1 MKKSEKAALFSGLV
15 FPGVGHFI
23 LKRYVRGMVFFVPS
37 MLGLIFIVDNVI
49 QRTSSAID
57 KILSGAASSD
67 MATITRLVS
76 ASESDSLKL
85 NIATAVLIAC
95 WVISVID
102 SYRIGRLEES
112 ANERRESGK

>member
-15 FPGVGHFI
+15 FPGTGHFV
-23 LKRYVRGMVFFVPS
+23 LKRYARGMVFFAPS
-37 MLGLIFIVDNVI
+37 MIGLIFILDNVI
-49 QRTSSAID
+49 RRASSAVD
-57 KILSGAASSD
+57 KILSGAVSSD
-67 MATITRLVS
+67 LETITRLVS

-85 NIATAVLIAC
+85 NIATTVLIVC

-112 ANERRESGK
+112 ASERREAGR

>member
-23 LKRYVRGMVFFVPS
+23 LKRYARGMVFFVPS
-37 MLGLIFIVDNVI
+37 MIGLIFILDDVVT
-49 QRTSSAID
+49 RASSAVD
-57 KILSGAASSD
+57 KILSGAVSSD
-67 MATITRLVS
+67 LETITRLV
-76 ASESDSLKL
+76 ALSESDSLKL
-85 NIATAVLIAC
+85 NIAMAVLIAC
-95 WVISVID
+95 WGIGIID